1 MHDNLE
7 LLKGRNP
14 LLLLASKGNA
24 QFDAISFVFF
34 IFHLKAVRLISI
46 ETMSSLR
53 VILFLVWQRFLCLKD
68 TGQHFRL
75 L

>member
-14 LLLLASKGNA
+14 LLLLASKENA
-24 QFDAISFVFF
+24 QFGAISFVFF
-34 IFHLKAVRLISI
+34 IFHLKGVRLISI

-53 VILFLVWQRFLCLKD
+53 VILFLVWQRVLCLKD